1 MAQFSQGFL
10 SSLGRPAMAESLFGL
25 GATIGGLPGQRK
37 QQQKQQAFNQL
48 MQQGQQA
55 MASGDAAALASIGQ
69 QLAAAGYQKEA
80 QQLSQASREASE
92 KAKRVSAGQALLS
105 GVPSRMRQGA
115 GTLAQQG
122 LIEQAM
128 EAQGLA
134 QARQIDK
141 GKQALATFA
150 SARGMQMSDP
160 KAREGFF
167 RIARA
172 YEVPMD
178 QATAIY
184 ENFTKTSGDRTTKG
198 EVVIRDSQGNL
209 FTRASQY
216 DERGR
221 GREVIL
227 PFPGSPQEPVGAL
240 TIVSGTTGAGAFDR
254 PGLAGQTTEEQD
266 FNQARVAAVVQLPSL
281 RRSAKN
287 VREAIDLLESGD
299 VTTGGFVRRMSRGL
313 TDFLGKT
320 PKDIGEFETRLG
332 DIVLARLESFTGA
345 ISEGERN
352 FLIEQIGNY
361 QASGESNLGRL
372 KVLLEQAEDL
382 MRDGMALAT
391 AKDFASYQ
399 RSLTQPDLSFI
410 PEAERQEAMEA
421 FQRGEVTV
429 QELRGMY

>member
-25 GATIGGLPGQRK
+25 GQAIGSLPGQRK
-37 QQQKQQAFNQL
+37 EQQKQQQFNQL

-69 QLAAAGYQKEA
+69 QLAAAGYQREA
-80 QQLSQASREASE
+80 QQFTQASREASE

-216 DERGR
+216 DKRGR

-254 PGLAGQTTEEQD
+254 PGNVGETD
-266 FNQARVAAVVQLPSL
+266 FRKAQVKAIVELPSL

-345 ISEGERN
+345 ISEGERK

-391 AKDFASYQ
+391 AEDLASYQ